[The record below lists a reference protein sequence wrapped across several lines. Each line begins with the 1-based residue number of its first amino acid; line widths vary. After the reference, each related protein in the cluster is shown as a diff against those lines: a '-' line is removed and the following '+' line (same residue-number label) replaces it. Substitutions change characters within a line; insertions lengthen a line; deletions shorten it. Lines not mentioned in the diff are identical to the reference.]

1 MSSLREVALHTLNCH
16 QHTDTSD
23 LLGSLRPIRGKDQ
36 IGVKL
41 RSLIVSFLEEGL
53 RLIDGGKP
61 RKKSKKKGGKEKVEE
76 EEEEEGGKAVERE
89 VVEALVAGLKG
100 GEINLT
106 LLSKFEGV
114 APKMKRDYPSLT
126 SFSPPGSSTSF
137 LSEIKE
143 LIHSYRSLFGWE
155 DGPVV
160 KSMKDGGLFL
170 MDEISLAEDSVLERM
185 NSVLEPS
192 RTLVLPEK
200 GGRTVCEMT
209 AHPSFRVVATMNPG
223 GDFGK
228 RELSPALRNR
238 FTEIWVANVSDRLDL
253 GRIIRE
259 RLTIGKELGASLSE
273 RMLDFVEW
281 VRKEGGVAGG
291 VGKVWSVRDL
301 LAWVEFL
308 NRGVGLVGEV
318 DEVCVHGAFLVML
331 DGIGTTGSGVLTPA
345 AMKSLLKE
353 SVEFLISHLPEE
365 QKNIIRISSGLDP
378 HKRSLPTYKPSTSS
392 PDKTLFGIAP
402 FFVECGGK
410 MAKRVGGV
418 GGGDGEG
425 MVDLPFSFSAPTTSR
440 NVSRLLRGY
449 FFFPPPFSPFIW
461 MTNIRFRHATP
472 QTITP

>member
-1 MSSLREVALHTLNCH
+1 MKLAVVCFSFHYLSFSIADDFFHSFIHSFPIGKTTVCQIMSSLRQAPLHTLNCH

-36 IGVKL
+36 IGVKI
-41 RSLIVSFLEEGL
+41 RSLIISFLEEGI
-53 RLIDGGKP
+53 RLMNGGKP
-61 RKKSKKKGGKEKVEE
+61 HRKSKKKGGKEKVEE
-76 EEEEEGGKAVERE
+76 EEEDEGKAVDKGM
-89 VVEALVAGLKG
+89 VEGLVGGFKE
-100 GEINLT
+100 GEINLS
-106 LLSKFEGV
+106 LLSKFEGF
-114 APKMKRDYPSLT
+114 APRMKKDYPSLA
-126 SFSPPGSSTSF
+126 SFSSGSSPAF

-143 LIHSYRSLFGWE
+143 LIHQYRSLFGWE

-185 NSVLEPS
+185 NSVLEPA

-200 GGRTVCEMT
+200 GGRIVCEMT

-281 VRKEGGVAGG
+281 VRKEGGAGGG

-308 NRGVGLVGEV
+308 NRGVGKVGEV

-331 DGIGTTGSGVLTPA
+331 DGYVF
-345 AMKSLLKE
+345 SL
-353 SVEFLISHLPEE
+353 
-365 QKNIIRISSGLDP
+365 
-378 HKRSLPTYKPSTSS
+378 Y
-392 PDKTLFGIAP
+392 
-402 FFVECGGK
+402 
-410 MAKRVGGV
+410 
-418 GGGDGEG
+418 
-425 MVDLPFSFSAPTTSR
+425 
-440 NVSRLLRGY
+440 
-449 FFFPPPFSPFIW
+449 
-461 MTNIRFRHATP
+461 RH
-472 QTITP
+472 